1 MSRVYQGC
9 TIGAQEQEARQ
20 ISLWLV
26 IILAGACQSNNRGL
40 ALTPE
45 SRSGEGWSGGGTKR
59 QSGIR
64 EDFNNFNTHVGF
76 PLNCQSRQEYSQ
88 QYKGRDL
95 VSWGQNV
102 CHLTAQC
109 SQCISGYLIIRVNI
123 SWSPNPDLLIIR
135 YREELL
141 GGVHQLPTPDSLTQK
156 TNLQS
161 KLHKTILCLI
171 LWL

>member
-1 MSRVYQGC
+1 MPRVYQGC
-9 TIGAQEQEARQ
+9 NIGAQEQEARQ

-45 SRSGEGWSGGGTKR
+45 SRAGEGWGGTKR

-88 QYKGRDL
+88 QYTGRDL
-95 VSWGQNV
+95 VSGDKMCVTSLLSAHNAYLGIWSSEWISHGPHILISSLSDIESCWVECTSCRHPTLSRKKLICNQN
-102 CHLTAQC
+102 CTKQFSA
-109 SQCISGYLIIRVNI
+109 
-123 SWSPNPDLLIIR
+123 
-135 YREELL
+135 
-141 GGVHQLPTPDSLTQK
+141 
-156 TNLQS
+156 
-161 KLHKTILCLI
+161 
-171 LWL
+171 